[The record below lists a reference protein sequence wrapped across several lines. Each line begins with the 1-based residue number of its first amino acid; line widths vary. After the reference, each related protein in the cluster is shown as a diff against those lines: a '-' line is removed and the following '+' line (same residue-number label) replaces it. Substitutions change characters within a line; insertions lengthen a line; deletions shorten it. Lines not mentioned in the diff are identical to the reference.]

1 MVLTDLINMTRIHA
15 RDNNAFMFT
24 DSVITTFLNQAIDRL
39 AQYPVFKNMPY
50 LSTDSPTVHYLPRP
64 YHYILSLFAAAR
76 CYDTDERFYEGTEKR
91 NEFEHF
97 LDNLIAD
104 IETGNIVIY
113 DENNTVVQNTNI
125 CTDTVKDVY
134 FSNTNQSTESELS

>member
-1 MVLTDLINMTRIHA
+1 MVLTDLINMTRIYA

-24 DSVITTFLNQAIDRL
+24 DTNIIMFLNQAIDRL
-39 AQYPVFKNMPY
+39 AQYPIFTNMPY
-50 LSTDSPTVHYLPRP
+50 VSVDSPTVYYLPKA
-64 YHYILSLFAAAR
+64 YHYILALFAAAR

-113 DENNTVVQNTNI
+113 DENNIVVKNTNI
-125 CTDTVKDVY
+125 CTDAVKDVY
-134 FSNTNQSTESELS
+134 FSNTVSDTESELN